1 MIKVGDIWNR
11 EDGGNRILVTKIYE
25 SMPNNADIIFLDRD
39 MRDCSLFAIIGGTVE
54 YVLSSNRV
62 QPKPKRDV
70 ILLKAFDDSIAAWQ
84 SRRNGDF
91 SKGIGRRDC
100 ALCDLFFDRNC
111 SNCPVS
117 ESTGK
122 THCIS
127 SPYEGFS
134 EEYQAMQR
142 IPTLKKFAGEEVS
155 FLVDLKEEYLSR
167 TTE

>member
-39 MRDCSLFAIIGGTVE
+39 MRDCSLFAIIGGGDK
-54 YVLSSNRV
+54 YVLFSRRV
-62 QPKPKRDV
+62 LLKPKRDV

-84 SRRNGDF
+84 SRCYGDF
-91 SKGIGRRDC
+91 TRGIGHKEC
-100 ALCDLFFDRNC
+100 ALCDLFFHKGC
-111 SNCPVS
+111 VGCPVS
-117 ESTGK
+117 ESAK
-122 THCIS
+122 NTHCIG
-127 SPYEGFS
+127 SPYELFA
-134 EEYQAMQR
+134 EEYQALQR
-142 IPTLKKFAGEEVS
+142 LAILRKVAGEEVS